1 MTPQSCFAPNEKRK
15 KKLGPAQIHCR
26 NCLYDGTG
34 PERAYVSLN
43 KLPWSR
49 PYLEYMPV
57 QVGFNRNYD
66 RNYDY
71 NMSTCL

>member
-1 MTPQSCFAPNEKRK
+1 MMHNVILLKTKSSQSCFAPNEKRK
-15 KKLGPAQIHCR
+15 KKQGPAQMHCR

-57 QVGFNRNYD
+57 QVHY
-66 RNYDY
+66 
-71 NMSTCL
+71 TI